1 MFKISRE
8 SEINLV
14 NVLIDNDIISGKDL
28 IDIKKVSTENNKS
41 QIDAIF
47 ELKLT
52 DEKKIIDL
60 LIKEQNLEIIDLKSV
75 EITEEV
81 KTVLPSNYI
90 KMNFVAPFKIDG
102 KTLHMAIPDSS
113 KLGLMRNLKAIT
125 KKDIE
130 LHAAKITDISE
141 YIERL
146 SSETDEVTIASIRSD
161 NRKKTKTFETDLGD
175 AGEVLENAPEEDIE
189 AIENESEAVSYTH
202 LTLPTK
208 RIV

>member
-102 KTLHMAIPDSS
+102 KTLHIAIPDS
-113 KLGLMRNLKAIT
+113 
-125 KKDIE
+125 
-130 LHAAKITDISE
+130 
-141 YIERL
+141 
-146 SSETDEVTIASIRSD
+146 
-161 NRKKTKTFETDLGD
+161 
-175 AGEVLENAPEEDIE
+175 
-189 AIENESEAVSYTH
+189 
-202 LTLPTK
+202 
-208 RIV
+208 

>member
-1 MFKISRE
+1 MLKISRE

-28 IDIKKVSTENNKS
+28 INIKKVSTENNKS

-52 DEKKIIDL
+52 DEKRIIDL
-60 LIKEQNLEIIDLKSV
+60 LVKEQNLEIIDLKNI

-81 KTVLPSNYI
+81 KSVLPSNYI
-90 KMNFVAPFKIDG
+90 KVNFVAPFKIEG
-102 KTLHMAIPDSS
+102 KTLHIAIPDSS

-130 LHAAKITDISE
+130 LHAATISDISE
-141 YIERL
+141 YIEKI
-146 SSETDEVTIASIRSD
+146 SSDASEVTIASIRSD
-161 NRKKTKTFETDLGD
+161 NRKKTKTFDSDLGE
-175 AGEVLENAPEEDIE
+175 AGEVLDKAPEEEI
-189 AIENESEAVSYTH
+189 EAVSYTH
-202 LTLPTK
+202 LTLPTN
-208 RIV
+208 REV

>member
-1 MFKISRE
+1 MLKISRE

-28 IDIKKVSTENNKS
+28 INIKKISTENNKS

-60 LIKEQNLEIIDLKSV
+60 LIKEQNLETINLKTV
-75 EITEEV
+75 KITDEI

-90 KMNFVAPFKIDG
+90 KINFVAPFKIEG

-146 SSETDEVTIASIRSD
+146 SNETDEVTIASIRSD

-175 AGEVLENAPEEDIE
+175 AGEVLENAP
-189 AIENESEAVSYTH
+189 
-202 LTLPTK
+202 
-208 RIV
+208 

>member
-1 MFKISRE
+1 MLKISRE

-28 IDIKKVSTENNKS
+28 INIKKVSTENNKS

-52 DEKKIIDL
+52 DEKRIIDL
-60 LIKEQNLEIIDLKSV
+60 LVKEQNLEIIDLKKI

-81 KTVLPSNYI
+81 KSVLPSNYI
-90 KMNFVAPFKIDG
+90 KVNFVAPFKIEG
-102 KTLHMAIPDSS
+102 KTLHIAIPDSS

-130 LHAAKITDISE
+130 LHAATISDISE
-141 YIERL
+141 YIEKI
-146 SSETDEVTIASIRSD
+146 SSDASEVTIASIRSD
-161 NRKKTKTFETDLGD
+161 NRKKQKL
-175 AGEVLENAPEEDIE
+175 L
-189 AIENESEAVSYTH
+189 
-202 LTLPTK
+202 
-208 RIV
+208 IVI